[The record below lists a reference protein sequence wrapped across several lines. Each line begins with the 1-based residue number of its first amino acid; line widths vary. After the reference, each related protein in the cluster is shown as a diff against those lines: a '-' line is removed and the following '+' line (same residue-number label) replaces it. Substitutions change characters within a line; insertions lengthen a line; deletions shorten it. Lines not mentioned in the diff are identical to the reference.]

1 MKKTI
6 FNATFASL
14 LGLALVFSSCSYNQ
28 FGAVTAGSSLGGA
41 LGSSIGGLMGGPR
54 GSDKGTIAGMV
65 IGGTIGAVATSPKLH
80 QKVQQSRQ
88 ENRSSDYD
96 DAYTSSNSN
105 SVQFDT
111 YNSPRYTQPAA
122 ANSDLAA
129 LMVENVHFLDEN
141 NNHRLDYNEKA
152 YLVFDIYNR
161 GSKTLFNVAP
171 NITCDSKRV
180 VISAAASVAS
190 VMPNQGIRYKAAV
203 VAVRRLKNQ
212 PLTFTISFGSG
223 SQTVVAKTIKI

>member
-6 FNATFASL
+6 INASFASL
-14 LGLALVFSSCSYNQ
+14 MGLTLMLSSCSYNQ

-54 GSDKGTIAGMV
+54 GSDKGTIAGIV
-65 IGGTIGAVATSPKLH
+65 IGGTIGAVATSPRIH
-80 QKVQQSRQ
+80 QKVKQAQQESRT
-88 ENRSSDYD
+88 SDYD
-96 DAYTSSNSN
+96 DSYASSDNS

-122 ANSDLAA
+122 VNSDLAA
-129 LMVENVHFLDEN
+129 LTVENVHFLDEN
-141 NNHRLDYNEKA
+141 NNRRLDYNEKA

-180 VISAAASVAS
+180 AISAAASVAS
-190 VMPNQGIRYKAAV
+190 VLPNQGIRYKAAV

-212 PLTFTISFGSG
+212 PLTFTISFGTG